1 MDRYDLALIGFGG
14 VNRALAELI
23 DERGP
28 ALAAELGFELR
39 VVAITDL
46 RLGSLMQSD
55 GIDLSAV
62 LSLGPGADFAGFAGA
77 TAEPRN
83 EYVIRNTTADI
94 VVEATFTNPVDGE
107 PAISHVRWAL
117 ESGKHVTTT
126 NKGPVALAGAELRAL
141 AADRGVRFEYEG
153 AVLSGT
159 PILRLAERMFAGL
172 RIRGVQGILNGTS
185 NYVLGRMEAGL
196 SLHDAV
202 AEAQGLGYAEA
213 DPTADIEG
221 SDVQLKVVILA
232 NEVLGA
238 DLTTADV
245 ERRGLSTVSAAE
257 IAEAQ
262 RRGPSLEAHRRRPSQ
277 RRRIGHPRASRPSP
291 CRSTTRS
298 RASRAPTNA
307 VAFDT
312 DLLGTVTVSGP
323 GAGRIETAYALLSDL
338 IAIHAGRGAAHRGR
352 HGCLSSSSPPSRPA
366 CSPASPPCSTRTT
379 APRSAASRSTTAPTS
394 TGSSSAPA
402 SASRS
407 RARCR
412 DSSGTRRSTRS
423 SRCSCASARPSRRTS
438 SSARPGKTIR
448 QARKE
453 VRRAITTL
461 SLSAEAA
468 RSNAGEV
475 IPFDAFEGSEH
486 RRGWFTREPLGI
498 ILAITPYNDALNL
511 VAHKLG
517 PAIAGRQLDHPEA
530 LRSSRP

>member
-28 ALAAELGFELR
+28 ALTSELGFELR

-62 LSLGPGADFAGFAGA
+62 LSLGAGADFAGFTGGDP
-77 TAEPRN
+77 EPRN
-83 EYVIRNTTADI
+83 EYVIRNTSADI

-117 ESGKHVTTT
+117 ESGRHVTTT
-126 NKGPVALAGAELRAL
+126 NKGPVALAGAELRSL
-141 AADRGVRFEYEG
+141 AAERGVRFEHEG

-159 PILRLAERMFAGL
+159 PILRLADRMFPGL

-196 SLHDAV
+196 SLQDAV

-262 RRGPSLEAHRRRPSQ
+262 RRGRRWKLIGDAHRNDDGSVSASVAPVALPLD
-277 RRRIGHPRASRPSP
+277 HPLAGVSG
-291 CRSTTRS
+291 
-298 RASRAPTNA
+298 ATNA

-338 IAIHAGRGAAHRGR
+338 IAIHAGRGA
-352 HGCLSSSSPPSRPA
+352 L
-366 CSPASPPCSTRTT
+366 
-379 APRSAASRSTTAPTS
+379 
-394 TGSSSAPA
+394 TGA
-402 SASRS
+402 
-407 RARCR
+407 
-412 DSSGTRRSTRS
+412 GT
-423 SRCSCASARPSRRTS
+423 
-438 SSARPGKTIR
+438 
-448 QARKE
+448 
-453 VRRAITTL
+453 
-461 SLSAEAA
+461 
-468 RSNAGEV
+468 
-475 IPFDAFEGSEH
+475 DA
-486 RRGWFTREPLGI
+486 
-498 ILAITPYNDALNL
+498 
-511 VAHKLG
+511 
-517 PAIAGRQLDHPEA
+517 
-530 LRSSRP
+530 